1 VWENR
6 RHSRGLAGNGRVF
19 GEENRAL
26 PTEGAF
32 SRPYGAL
39 QEKHADAIHR
49 MYEAAGVNL
58 KTATEAEKASL
69 RMRLIGEA
77 RKGDMRFPA

>member
-1 VWENR
+1 MGG
-6 RHSRGLAGNGRVF
+6 SLARKI
-19 GEENRAL
+19 RAL
-26 PTEGAF
+26 PTEGCVFPPLRRSAGKA
-32 SRPYGAL
+32 R
-39 QEKHADAIHR
+39 DAIHR

-77 RKGDMRFPA
+77 RKVT

>member
-1 VWENR
+1 
-6 RHSRGLAGNGRVF
+6 LARKIGRFPPKVRF
-19 GEENRAL
+19 PAPTAL
-26 PTEGAF
+26 C
-32 SRPYGAL
+32 RK
-39 QEKHADAIHR
+39 KHADAIHR